1 MFLCSFQVKVNVFSK
16 VRKKG
21 EWHIYTYPKYRSQ
34 IQVKLLNYANP
45 NMYQWI
51 FHNIKT
57 MKKLPVLL
65 FYQRKKHS
73 IHQPF
78 SVESVFHQRSVLRK
92 SILLLDFKS
101 SNSKP
106 KYLHIILEFTYNRHI
121 GIFIPKGTCRDDII
135 WCQVINENE

>member
-1 MFLCSFQVKVNVFSK
+1 
-16 VRKKG
+16 
-21 EWHIYTYPKYRSQ
+21 
-34 IQVKLLNYANP
+34 
-45 NMYQWI
+45 
-51 FHNIKT
+51 

-78 SVESVFHQRSVLRK
+78 SVESVFHQRSALRK

-121 GIFIPKGTCRDDII
+121 EIFIPKGTCQDGII